1 MNDDNYDDWC
11 NKIWTGDKFIS
22 GGPAREF
29 RLKRAGGVRNLLRR
43 VAEEAAGNALAAVNR
58 SVAAAAGK
66 KVVPL
71 QRRKSG

>member
-11 NKIWTGDKFIS
+11 NRIWNGERFIS
-22 GGPAREF
+22 GGSAREF
-29 RLKRAGGVRNLLRR
+29 RLKQAGGVRNLLKR

-58 SVAAAAGK
+58 TAAKSVGR